1 MAATGVTGP
10 QGEPAIVNG
19 SLDTVIGSDLDG
31 DPLWT
36 ARLLA
41 TRPDDLVKAYQDYLS
56 VGCNVLTTCTLRASV
71 PALQEHLS
79 VSVSEAEDL
88 IASSV
93 RLARRSAL
101 DMPRRLGADDRTH
114 KNKGARAY
122 NLFCGDYGFFVVV
135 MLSLQSIH
143 TSTPKSLSQIVCTA
157 ACNSDASA
165 VRVAGSVGPYG
176 AYLYDGSEYN
186 GSYADRLSADEL
198 RDWHRPR
205 VRCLV
210 RAGGC
215 DLLAFETVPA
225 LREAL
230 ALVRLLREFPGVRAW
245 LSFSCQ
251 NERLTAKGESIADA
265 VRACLAED
273 SAGQLAA
280 IGVNCCQAR
289 RRIDARASFYRA
301 ALTNANNFL
310 QHIGMLA
317 SSIAAHMVAPLLS
330 GVWKAGR
337 PPLVARPDAEF
348 HEVGVFGQPP
358 KDRKKLQ
365 SQVVEWY
372 GAGVRFFGGC
382 CGTGTD
388 HMAAIVE
395 ALATVTEGAAKK
407 VH

>member
-1 MAATGVTGP
+1 MNTGTPVMRRSSEVAIEGREARNARQKLRRRRRTMMAATGVTGP
-10 QGEPAIVNG
+10 QGEPSVVNG

-31 DPLWT
+31 DPLST

-41 TRPDDLVKAYQDYLS
+41 TRPDDIVKAYQDYLS

-71 PALQEHLS
+71 QALQEHLS

-101 DMPRRLGADDRTH
+101 DMPRTLGADDRTH
-114 KNKGARAY
+114 KNKAPPRISESSAG
-122 NLFCGDYGFFVVV
+122 
-135 MLSLQSIH
+135 S
-143 TSTPKSLSQIVCTA
+143 
-157 ACNSDASA
+157 ASA

-186 GSYADRLSADEL
+186 GSYADRLSCDEL
-198 RDWHRPR
+198 LDWHRPR

-230 ALVRLLREFPGVRAW
+230 ALVRLLREFPGARAW

-251 NERLTAKGESIADA
+251 NERLTAKGESVAGA

-273 SAGQLAA
+273 SAGQLEA
-280 IGVNCCQAR
+280 IGVNCCQ
-289 RRIDARASFYRA
+289 
-301 ALTNANNFL
+301 
-310 QHIGMLA
+310 
-317 SSIAAHMVAPLLS
+317 AHMVAPLLS

-348 HEVGVFGQPP
+348 HEARAFGQPP

-388 HMAAIVE
+388 HMAAVVE
-395 ALATVTEGAAKK
+395 ALAMVAEGAAKEL
-407 VH
+407 H

>member
-1 MAATGVTGP
+1 M
-10 QGEPAIVNG
+10 
-19 SLDTVIGSDLDG
+19 
-31 DPLWT
+31 
-36 ARLLA
+36 
-41 TRPDDLVKAYQDYLS
+41 
-56 VGCNVLTTCTLRASV
+56 
-71 PALQEHLS
+71 
-79 VSVSEAEDL
+79 
-88 IASSV
+88 
-93 RLARRSAL
+93 
-101 DMPRRLGADDRTH
+101 
-114 KNKGARAY
+114 
-122 NLFCGDYGFFVVV
+122 
-135 MLSLQSIH
+135 
-143 TSTPKSLSQIVCTA
+143 CTA

-280 IGVNCCQAR
+280 IGVNCCQA
-289 RRIDARASFYRA
+289 
-301 ALTNANNFL
+301 
-310 QHIGMLA
+310 
-317 SSIAAHMVAPLLS
+317 HMVAPLLS